1 MRAYLA
7 KNSCSPRF
15 WSKLAIYLRTGC
27 LFPPLRRKLKLSQP
41 QFADARD
48 SRART
53 GLFRFRRRISD
64 LQSSV
69 FACARALPTTV
80 SVRLKYMQDEFIAAA
95 DLPDVVDFA
104 PDSLLPRWLAQL
116 AERGDDLSADAQRDL
131 LRHYVAACPA
141 RTSLA
146 LIKAKQRDASAPQ
159 PHGLSAD
166 EVTARGDFSPGLVRY
181 VLSDSTASPS
191 GCRQDLP

>member
-1 MRAYLA
+1 
-7 KNSCSPRF
+7 
-15 WSKLAIYLRTGC
+15 
-27 LFPPLRRKLKLSQP
+27 
-41 QFADARD
+41 
-48 SRART
+48 
-53 GLFRFRRRISD
+53 
-64 LQSSV
+64 
-69 FACARALPTTV
+69 
-80 SVRLKYMQDEFIAAA
+80 MQDEFIAAA

-181 VLSDSTASPS
+181 VLSDSTAFAQSLTTAD
-191 GCRQDLP
+191 RQQRGRVGKGRPHERQTWDRRSQGG

>member
-7 KNSCSPRF
+7 KNSCSPGF
-15 WSKLAIYLRTGC
+15 WSKLAIDLRTGC

-80 SVRLKYMQDEFIAAA
+80 SVRLRKTCATAASSCGY
-95 DLPDVVDFA
+95 LLRPQGVDFA
-104 PDSLLPRWLAQL
+104 TQNRRPASGRLVLIMWDSM
-116 AERGDDLSADAQRDL
+116 
-131 LRHYVAACPA
+131 
-141 RTSLA
+141 
-146 LIKAKQRDASAPQ
+146 PQ
-159 PHGLSAD
+159 PMLPA
-166 EVTARGDFSPGLVRY
+166 ALVVNR
-181 VLSDSTASPS
+181 V
-191 GCRQDLP
+191 R

>member
-7 KNSCSPRF
+7 KNSCSPGF
-15 WSKLAIYLRTGC
+15 WSKLAIDLRTGC
-27 LFPPLRRKLKLSQP
+27 LFPPLRRKLKLSRP

-69 FACARALPTTV
+69 FACARALPTSV

-116 AERGDDLSADAQRDL
+116 AERAH
-131 LRHYVAACPA
+131 LRRVRPAVRVLRAA
-141 RTSLA
+141 RTRRAHAEEGEAAQAVLC
-146 LIKAKQRDASAPQ
+146 
-159 PHGLSAD
+159 
-166 EVTARGDFSPGLVRY
+166 RGGG
-181 VLSDSTASPS
+181 A
-191 GCRQDLP
+191 GQ

>member
-7 KNSCSPRF
+7 KIHAVLDFGVNLQSSC
-15 WSKLAIYLRTGC
+15 TGC
-27 LFPPLRRKLKLSQP
+27 LFPPLRRKLKLPQP

-104 PDSLLPRWLAQL
+104 PDSLLR
-116 AERGDDLSADAQRDL
+116 L
-131 LRHYVAACPA
+131 L
-141 RTSLA
+141 
-146 LIKAKQRDASAPQ
+146 
-159 PHGLSAD
+159 
-166 EVTARGDFSPGLVRY
+166 
-181 VLSDSTASPS
+181 
-191 GCRQDLP
+191 

>member
-7 KNSCSPRF
+7 KNSCSPGF
-15 WSKLAIYLRTGC
+15 WSKLAIDLRTGC
-27 LFPPLRRKLKLSQP
+27 LFPPLRRKLKLSPP
-41 QFADARD
+41 QFADARE

-80 SVRLKYMQDEFIAAA
+80 SVRLKYMQDEFIAAT

-131 LRHYVAACPA
+131 LRH
-141 RTSLA
+141 
-146 LIKAKQRDASAPQ
+146 
-159 PHGLSAD
+159 
-166 EVTARGDFSPGLVRY
+166 
-181 VLSDSTASPS
+181 
-191 GCRQDLP
+191 

>member
-1 MRAYLA
+1 
-7 KNSCSPRF
+7 
-15 WSKLAIYLRTGC
+15 
-27 LFPPLRRKLKLSQP
+27 
-41 QFADARD
+41 
-48 SRART
+48 
-53 GLFRFRRRISD
+53 
-64 LQSSV
+64 
-69 FACARALPTTV
+69 
-80 SVRLKYMQDEFIAAA
+80 MQDEFIAAA

-116 AERGDDLSADAQRDL
+116 AERGDDLSADAQREL

-146 LIKAKQRDASAPQ
+146 LIKAKQRDASAPK

-181 VLSDSTASPS
+181 VLRDSTASPS
-191 GCRQDLP
+191 GYTGAGGDDPTPILAKHILVREPTATTALVW